1 MPEID
6 TYTWQEVDVIC
17 RQLAAKIHEPFDV
30 VVCVLRGG
38 AIPGVILANY
48 LDIDQVLAIKV
59 MQRGQMRGAGL
70 GSGAYEAEQGIV
82 TVPLNS
88 LALEGKRVLVVDDV
102 LDSGESMRVV
112 LLEIARQK
120 PAIVKLAVM
129 QKKDYSAIE
138 PDFYVEVKRNWLFYP
153 WMSDR
158 ELEQMKHTLESR
170 QTQPVEPL
178 EARAAATP

>member
-1 MPEID
+1 MPDID
-6 TYTWQEVDVIC
+6 TYTWQEIDVIC
-17 RQLAAKIHEPFDV
+17 RQLAAQINEVFDV

-59 MQRGQMRGAGL
+59 MQRGQIRGAGL
-70 GSGAYEAEQGIV
+70 GNGAYEADRGV
-82 TVPLNS
+82 VVVPLNS
-88 LALEGKRVLVVDDV
+88 VDLEGKRVLVVDDV

-112 LLEIARQK
+112 LHEVARHK
-120 PAIVKLAVM
+120 PAVVKLAVM

-153 WMSDR
+153 WMSER
-158 ELEQMKHTLESR
+158 ELEQMKRALASRRTDSVEAPHT
-170 QTQPVEPL
+170 
-178 EARAAATP
+178 RAAAGQ